1 MNKEEIVDCYNK
13 YVMKT
18 LSPGLLLVKGEGVHV
33 WDADGNKYLDFLAG
47 ISVSN
52 LGHAH
57 PAVLRAIREQS
68 ERIIHTSNIY
78 YNELQPQLAKFI
90 SDRTLGG
97 KCFFCN
103 SGAEAN
109 EALIK
114 LARLWGHPKGKY
126 EVITMKNSFHGR
138 TLATLT
144 ATGQEKV
151 QKGYDPLPIGFVYA
165 EFNNVE
171 SCRNAVTE
179 KTAAILIEPVQGEG
193 GIMPATPEFM
203 NGIRKLCD
211 EKGLLMLCDEVQC
224 GMGRTGNWFAYQA
237 YEVEPDAFSMAKA
250 LANGIPMGAIT
261 AKPFLSDVFQPG
273 THATTFGGTPLACA
287 AALAVF
293 QTIEAE
299 HLLDNVRTTGALFE
313 AELKKIASE
322 YAFIDGVRGRGL
334 MLALAL
340 KVPGKPLLALLEKNG
355 LLALNAGENVIR
367 FLPPLTINKQDVEAA
382 CAIIRKACSA
392 FVPS

>member
-1 MNKEEIVDCYNK
+1 MKKEEVVEWYNR

-18 LSPGLLLVKGEGVHV
+18 LNPGLVLAKGDGVYV
-33 WDADGNKYLDFLAG
+33 WDADGKKYLDFLAG
-47 ISVSN
+47 IAVSN

-78 YNELQPQLAKFI
+78 YNELQPQLAKTL
-90 SDRTLGG
+90 SERTLGG

-114 LARLWGHPKGKY
+114 LARLWGYPKGKY
-126 EVITMKNSFHGR
+126 EIITMKQSFHGR

-151 QKGYDPLPIGFVYA
+151 QKGYDPLPAGFAYA

-171 SCRNAVTE
+171 SCRAAVTE
-179 KTAAILIEPVQGEG
+179 RTAAILFEPVQGEG
-193 GIMPATPEFM
+193 GIRPATPEFM

-211 EKGLLMLCDEVQC
+211 EKGLLMFCDEVQC
-224 GMGRTGNWFAYQA
+224 GMGRTGHWFAYQA
-237 YEVEPDAFSMAKA
+237 YDVEPDAISMAKA
-250 LANGIPMGAIT
+250 LANGIPMGAIA
-261 AKPFLSDVFQPG
+261 AKPFISDVFQPG
-273 THATTFGGTPLACA
+273 YHATTFGGTPLACA

-293 QTIEAE
+293 QTIEHE
-299 HLLDNVRTTGALFE
+299 HLLENARLMGARFE
-313 AELKKIASE
+313 AELKNIASE
-322 YAFIDGVRGRGL
+322 YSFIEGVRGRGL

-340 KVPGKPLLALLEKNG
+340 NIPAKPLLGLLEKHG

-367 FLPPLTINKQDVEAA
+367 FLPPLIITQSDVDSA
-382 CAIIRKACSA
+382 CVLIRRACSKLA
-392 FVPS
+392 VP

>member
-1 MNKEEIVDCYNK
+1 MKKEEVVDLYNQ

-18 LSPGLLLVKGEGVHV
+18 MSPSLVLVRGEGVHV
-33 WDADGNKYLDFLAG
+33 WDSGGKKYLDFLAG

-57 PAVLRAIREQS
+57 PALLRAIREQS

-78 YNELQPQLAKFI
+78 YNELQPQLAKTL
-90 SDRTLGG
+90 SERSLGG

-114 LARLWGHPKGKY
+114 LARLWGHEKGKY
-126 EVITMKNSFHGR
+126 EVITLKQSFHGR

-171 SCRNAVTE
+171 SCRAAVTD
-179 KTAAILIEPVQGEG
+179 KTAAILFEPIQGEG

-203 NGIRKLCD
+203 RGIRKLCD
-211 EKGLLMLCDEVQC
+211 EKGILMLCDEVQC
-224 GMGRTGNWFAYQA
+224 GMGRTGHWFAYQA
-237 YEVEPDAFSMAKA
+237 YDVQPDAISMAKA
-250 LANGIPMGAIT
+250 LANGIPMGAIC

-293 QTIEAE
+293 NTIEKE
-299 HLLDNVRTTGALFE
+299 HLLDQVRHVGARFE
-313 AELKKIASE
+313 AELKKIAAE
-322 YAFIDGVRGRGL
+322 FDFVEGVRGRGL

-340 KVPGKPLLALLEKNG
+340 KKPAKPLLALLEKHG
-355 LLALNAGENVIR
+355 LLALNAGEQVIR
-367 FLPPLTINKQDVEAA
+367 FLPPLIISAGDVDEA
-382 CAIIRKACSA
+382 CTIIRKACAEFSA
-392 FVPS
+392 V